1 MQSNARALRHLAF
14 GPVATTQWYNRVV
27 ASLAGHIGQLVPP
40 DTWAIRS
47 ELAALAIAT
56 ASPCGAMPPKLL
68 ANLKLVGI
76 LPQYVSIGRTSA
88 AARLR
93 VAMAEPLFIE
103 LERLHRDMDNGI
115 DRLEAP
121 PMRAW
126 IR

>member
-1 MQSNARALRHLAF
+1 MPALPGISGSLFHPAR
-14 GPVATTQWYNRVV
+14 G
-27 ASLAGHIGQLVPP
+27 
-40 DTWAIRS
+40 AIRA

-68 ANLKLVGI
+68 AKLKLVGI
-76 LPQYVSIGRTSA
+76 VPQCVSIARTST

-93 VAMAEPLFIE
+93 VAMAELVFIE

-126 IR
+126 IRQSIF